1 MSDETR
7 RILDLLA
14 AGKIS
19 ADEAEQLLKAAA
31 QETEADAAPAETP
44 GAAGAEPKFL
54 RIEVHKAA
62 RDLRPEKNVNIR
74 VPISMVRGGMR
85 LGALIPGTSVR
96 IQDALRDKGLDL
108 DWSKLDRAD
117 LAAVLKDVGELT
129 MDVDDGRARVKITA
143 E

>member
-14 AGKIS
+14 SGKIS
-19 ADEAEQLLKAAA
+19 PGEAEQLLKAAA
-31 QETEADAAPAETP
+31 RESAADAPPAEP
-44 GAAGAEPKFL
+44 QAAGAEPKFL
-54 RIEVHKAA
+54 RIEVHKSA
-62 RDLRPEKNVNIR
+62 RDWRPEKTVNIR

-85 LGALIPGTSVR
+85 LGAIIPGTSTR
-96 IQDALRDKGLDL
+96 IQEALRDKGLDL

-117 LAAVLKDVGELT
+117 LAAVLKNVGELT